1 MGSGYLGAEL
11 IGGPAYGDRGSVRRV
26 VLNGSLDQ
34 LCLVFSAGVLATA
47 GLLLDD
53 STRRFIS
60 EGVVSA
66 GIAEIPRVADE
77 PLRFRRELA
86 INQSKQGC

>member
-26 VLNGSLDQ
+26 VLNGALDQ
-34 LCLVFSAGVLATA
+34 LCLVFGAGVFATA
-47 GLLLDD
+47 GLLLND
-53 STRRFIS
+53 SARRFIS

-66 GIAEIPRVADE
+66 GITEIARVADD
-77 PLRFRRELA
+77 PLRFRRELTV
-86 INQSKQGC
+86 NQSKQGY